1 MSKTLR
7 RLRIRYEP
15 FGVRRQLSEHRL
27 AYILWRY
34 LGRWFRAC
42 RPLRASAKKQL
53 REKAAAGLR
62 SATASDLA
70 YTVDH
75 QKVACRV
82 APYPFTGGNEKP
94 AGVNR
99 GWAASPLLVRMDPD
113 VRRDFPRLRQLDHVR
128 RRLGA
133 DVRPDWQRD
142 YHPKPTAVGSVF
154 WPCGVINPVLGLFVS
169 PTGNS
174 VAIAGSAQRGRTVW
188 IAVVRMQMDHAD
200 STAMGSD
207 DRLMMICGC
216 KRERAEEREPR
227 G

>member
-1 MSKTLR
+1 MIR
-7 RLRIRYEP
+7 RDLACFSQLDYVHGRP
-15 FGVRRQLSEHRL
+15 RRR
-27 AYILWRY
+27 
-34 LGRWFRAC
+34 
-42 RPLRASAKKQL
+42 RP
-53 REKAAAGLR
+53 AGLA
-62 SATASDLA
+62 ATISL
-70 YTVDH
+70 
-75 QKVACRV
+75 
-82 APYPFTGGNEKP
+82 
-94 AGVNR
+94 
-99 GWAASPLLVRMDPD
+99 SPI
-113 VRRDFPRLRQLDHVR
+113 
-128 RRLGA
+128 
-133 DVRPDWQRD
+133 
-142 YHPKPTAVGSVF
+142 AVGSVF

>member
-1 MSKTLR
+1 VSKTLR

-34 LGRWFRAC
+34 LERWFRAC

-53 REKAAAGLR
+53 REKAAAGVEIG
-62 SATASDLA
+62 DG
-70 YTVDH
+70 
-75 QKVACRV
+75 
-82 APYPFTGGNEKP
+82 F
-94 AGVNR
+94 
-99 GWAASPLLVRMDPD
+99 
-113 VRRDFPRLRQLDHVR
+113 
-128 RRLGA
+128 RLGA
-133 DVRPDWQRD
+133 YTTEVKKEDRAAKEVALATGRIGSD
-142 YHPKPTAVGSVF
+142 YQPKPTAVGSVF
-154 WPCGVINPVLGLFVS
+154 WPCGVINPVLSLFVS

-174 VAIAGSAQRGRTVW
+174 VAIAGSAQCGRTVW
-188 IAVVRMQMDHAD
+188 IAVVGMQMDHAD

-207 DRLMMICGC
+207 DRLMMICVC